1 MLCRDEIADADFVSV
16 ELLYDSTT
24 GHAYCFYL
32 IMASILPDEDRAWV
46 PVKLGGDIVTGGGQ
60 TPAQILPGD
69 GSSCVLA
76 FKNSYAPIF
85 VKPCGVVS
93 YFSLLPAM
101 SGHTKNAMNQYC
113 SFLEAHHSHDSFGVV
128 SKGKVKQKYHRVRL
142 DEVKLIHKNFIG

>member
-46 PVKLGGDIVTGGGQ
+46 PVKLGDDIMTGGGQ

-76 FKNSYAPIF
+76 FNKAMHRYLLILDYFLSRDAIQHCWGGVILQLTSSYVRAYKKCDAPILL
-85 VKPCGVVS
+85 
-93 YFSLLPAM
+93 FS
-101 SGHTKNAMNQYC
+101 
-113 SFLEAHHSHDSFGVV
+113 
-128 SKGKVKQKYHRVRL
+128 
-142 DEVKLIHKNFIG
+142 